1 MSEAYNETYSLR
13 FASTS
18 PTDPF
23 ENQLLSYRSVPHSE
37 QREEGNLKKVPR
49 ICRVKAMDCAAT
61 FITMHQRTFIYP
73 RWCLTN
79 STSPEWVDFGFDIL
93 DIDVK
98 ATCGSRSTTSK
109 CRRFICLQR
118 SICLSRIYYF
128 PHLTRYLSD
137 GSPIEV
143 LMAWPIFLLCALE
156 GRVGVSK
163 DILVVAVRIRIS

>member
-1 MSEAYNETYSLR
+1 MSEAHNETYSLR

-37 QREEGNLKKVPR
+37 QREEENLKKVPR

-61 FITMHQRTFIYP
+61 FIAMHQRTFIYP

-118 SICLSRIYYF
+118 SVCLSRIYYF
-128 PHLTRYLSD
+128 PRLTRFSIGWLTNR
-137 GSPIEV
+137 GSYGVANLP
-143 LMAWPIFLLCALE
+143 ALRT
-156 GRVGVSK
+156 GGASRCFKGHFGSSCK
-163 DILVVAVRIRIS
+163 DKD